1 MYLQSVTK
9 LLRHCAR
16 IGWLQRTKESAPLP
30 CPLHSK
36 LGCLLFLEQ
45 RHSIA
50 ELYFPLLKC
59 EVSQLMIILSP
70 SDCRLNNF
78 NMNIIFTRNINL
90 SPPQRLPMGIPIKN
104 IAIIKY
110 NSEYYGQ
117 SYMHFLFAH
126 FQDFRLQH
134 NKAWLQRRETV
145 CQVP

>member
-1 MYLQSVTK
+1 MGNVPTIGDKIVETLCSNRMTSENK
-9 LLRHCAR
+9 R
-16 IGWLQRTKESAPLP
+16 IWTPPLSP
-30 CPLHSK
+30 PFK
-36 LGCLLFLEQ
+36 VGVFVVFFRYLEQ
-45 RHSIA
+45 QHSIA
-50 ELYFPLLKC
+50 KLYFPLLKC

-70 SDCRLNNF
+70 SDCRLKNF

-134 NKAWLQRRETV
+134 NKA
-145 CQVP
+145 